1 MDYFKKT
8 IFTTIWDY
16 EQAGILDPT
25 IDKDKLLLTNFFK
38 SNAIQS
44 SEKKIDHKNLE
55 YQIDN
60 KIENQQYHLSDK
72 TNQNLIYN
80 DLILEVEN
88 LADSSKD
95 IPSLENN
102 ITNFKKFH
110 SLKGSNKLLLGAG
123 NAKSKTLF
131 ISEPPSYEEEL
142 QQKPYV
148 EESNELFEKIIESM
162 GLIPLNK
169 DNCNIFVIP
178 AIPFRLVKNTDD
190 KISDLELMKPF
201 LKKYIELISPKFLIF
216 INKMPARILGLTNF
230 LQFDGINGGFIGKYL
245 GIPTVEIE
253 GIKSM
258 INDPEKKR
266 NTWNN
271 LKLIIKLINKK
282 NEH

>member
-1 MDYFKKT
+1 MDYLKKT
-8 IFTTIWDY
+8 IFATIWDY
-16 EQAGILDPT
+16 EQAGLLDPA
-25 IDKDKLLLTNFFK
+25 INKDKLLLNNFFK
-38 SNAIQS
+38 SNSIQS

-55 YQIDN
+55 YQIDK
-60 KIENQQYHLSDK
+60 KIENQRNHLSDN
-72 TNQNLIYN
+72 TNQNLMDN
-80 DLILEVEN
+80 NLIFEVEN
-88 LADSSKD
+88 LADSSND

-110 SLKGSNKLLLGAG
+110 SLKGSNKLLFGAG
-123 NAKSKTLF
+123 NSKSKTLF

-169 DNCNIFVIP
+169 NNCNIFVIP
-178 AIPFRLVKNTDD
+178 ATPFRLVKNLDD
-190 KISDLELMKPF
+190 KISDLELMRPF

-216 INKMPARILGLTNF
+216 ISKMPASILGLTDF
-230 LQFDGINGGFIGKYL
+230 LKFDSINRGFIGEYL

-253 GIKSM
+253 GMKSM

-271 LKLIIKLINKK
+271 LKLIIQLINKE

>member
-1 MDYFKKT
+1 VDYLKKT

-16 EQAGILDPT
+16 KQAGILDPT

-44 SEKKIDHKNLE
+44 SEKKIDHRNLE
-55 YQIDN
+55 YQIDK
-60 KIENQQYHLSDK
+60 KIINQQYHSLDN
-72 TNQNLIYN
+72 TNQNLIDN

-88 LADSSKD
+88 LANSSKD

-110 SLKGSNKLLLGAG
+110 SLKGSNKLLFGAG
-123 NAKSKTLF
+123 NSKSKTLF

-169 DNCNIFVIP
+169 NNCNIFVIP
-178 AIPFRLVKNTDD
+178 ATPFRFVKNTDD
-190 KISDLELMKPF
+190 KISDLELMRPF

-216 INKMPARILGLTNF
+216 ISKIPASILGLTDF
-230 LQFDGINGGFIGKYL
+230 LKFDSINGGFIGEYL

-253 GIKSM
+253 GMKSM

-271 LKLIIKLINKK
+271 LKLIIQLINKE

>member
-1 MDYFKKT
+1 MDYLKKT

-44 SEKKIDHKNLE
+44 SEKKIDYKNLG
-55 YQIDN
+55 YQIDK
-60 KIENQQYHLSDK
+60 KIINQQYHSSDN
-72 TNQNLIYN
+72 TNQNLIDN

-110 SLKGSNKLLLGAG
+110 SLKGSNKLLLGVG
-123 NAKSKTLF
+123 NSKSKTLF

-148 EESNELFEKIIESM
+148 EESNELFEKIIASM
-162 GLIPLNK
+162 GLISLNQN
-169 DNCNIFVIP
+169 NCNIFVIP
-178 AIPFRLVKNTDD
+178 ATPFRLVKNTDD

-216 INKMPARILGLTNF
+216 ISKMPASILGMTDF
-230 LQFDGINGGFIGKYL
+230 LKFDGINGGFIGDYL
-245 GIPTVEIE
+245 GIPTIEIE
-253 GIKSM
+253 GMKSM
-258 INDPEKKR
+258 IKDPEKKR

-271 LKLIIKLINKK
+271 LKLIMQLMNKE
-282 NEH
+282 NEK

>member
-1 MDYFKKT
+1 MDYLKKT

-44 SEKKIDHKNLE
+44 SEKKIDYKNLE
-55 YQIDN
+55 SKIDK
-60 KIENQQYHLSDK
+60 KIINQQYHSSDNK
-72 TNQNLIYN
+72 NQNLIDN

-123 NAKSKTLF
+123 NSKSKTLF

-169 DNCNIFVIP
+169 NNCNIFVIP
-178 AIPFRLVKNTDD
+178 ATPFRLVKNTDD
-190 KISDLELMKPF
+190 KISDLELMRPF

-216 INKMPARILGLTNF
+216 ISKIPASILGLTDF
-230 LQFDGINGGFIGKYL
+230 LKFDSINGGFIGEYL

-253 GIKSM
+253 GMKSM

-271 LKLIIKLINKK
+271 LKLIIQLINKE

>member
-1 MDYFKKT
+1 VDYFKKT
-8 IFTTIWDY
+8 IFATIWDY
-16 EQAGILDPT
+16 QQAGILNPT
-25 IDKDKLLLTNFFK
+25 MYKDKLLLTNFFK
-38 SNAIQS
+38 SKAIQS
-44 SEKKIDHKNLE
+44 SENKIDDKNLE
-55 YQIDN
+55 YQIDK

-72 TNQNLIYN
+72 TNQNLMDN

-88 LADSSKD
+88 LANSSKD

-110 SLKGSNKLLLGAG
+110 SLKGSNKLLFSAG
-123 NAKSKTLF
+123 NSKSKTLF

-142 QQKPYV
+142 HQKPYV
-148 EESNELFEKIIESM
+148 KESNDLFEKIIESM

-178 AIPFRLVKNTDD
+178 ATPFRLVKNTDD
-190 KISDLELMKPF
+190 KISDLELMRPF

-216 INKMPARILGLTNF
+216 ISKIPASILGLTDF
-230 LQFDGINGGFIGKYL
+230 LKFDSINGGFIGEYL

-253 GIKSM
+253 GMKSM

-271 LKLIIKLINKK
+271 LKLIIQLINKE

>member
-1 MDYFKKT
+1 MDYLKKT

-55 YQIDN
+55 YQIDK
-60 KIENQQYHLSDK
+60 KIINQQYHSSDN
-72 TNQNLIYN
+72 TNQNLIDN

-123 NAKSKTLF
+123 NSKSKTLF

-169 DNCNIFVIP
+169 NNCNIFVIP
-178 AIPFRLVKNTDD
+178 ATPFRLVKNTDD

-216 INKMPARILGLTNF
+216 ISKIPASILGMTDF
-230 LQFDGINGGFIGKYL
+230 LKFDRINGGFIGDYL
-245 GIPTVEIE
+245 GIPTIEIE
-253 GIKSM
+253 GMKSM
-258 INDPEKKR
+258 IKDPEKKR

-271 LKLIIKLINKK
+271 LKLIIQLINKE

>member
-1 MDYFKKT
+1 MDYLKKT
-8 IFTTIWDY
+8 IFATIWDY
-16 EQAGILDPT
+16 QQAGVLHPA
-25 IDKDKLLLTNFFK
+25 IDRDIFLLTNFFK
-38 SNAIQS
+38 SNSIQS
-44 SEKKIDHKNLE
+44 SEKKIDQNLE
-55 YQIDN
+55 HEIDK
-60 KIENQQYHLSDK
+60 KIENQ
-72 TNQNLIYN
+72 NLMDN

-110 SLKGSNKLLLGAG
+110 SLKGSNKLLFGAG
-123 NAKSKTLF
+123 NSKSKTLF

-169 DNCNIFVIP
+169 NNCNIFVIP
-178 AIPFRLVKNTDD
+178 ATPFRLVKNTDD
-190 KISDLELMKPF
+190 KISDLELMRPF

-216 INKMPARILGLTNF
+216 ISKMPASILGLTDF
-230 LQFDGINGGFIGKYL
+230 LKFDSINGGFIGEYL

-253 GIKSM
+253 GMKSM

-271 LKLIIKLINKK
+271 LKLIIQLINKE

>member
-1 MDYFKKT
+1 MDYLKKT
-8 IFTTIWDY
+8 IFATIWDY

-25 IDKDKLLLTNFFK
+25 FDKNKLLLANFFK
-38 SNAIQS
+38 SIAIQS
-44 SEKKIDHKNLE
+44 SVKKIDHKNFD
-55 YQIDN
+55 YQIE
-60 KIENQQYHLSDK
+60 KKTENRLYHLSDK
-72 TNQNLIYN
+72 TTQIFMDN

-88 LADSSKD
+88 LADLSKD

-110 SLKGSNKLLLGAG
+110 SLKGSNKLLLGTG
-123 NAKSKTLF
+123 NSKSKTLF

-178 AIPFRLVKNTDD
+178 ATPFRLVKNTDD

-216 INKMPARILGLTNF
+216 ISKMPARILGLTNF
-230 LQFDGINGGFIGKYL
+230 LKSDGINGGFIGKYL

-258 INDPEKKR
+258 ISDLEKKR

-271 LKLIIKLINKK
+271 LKLIIQLIKK
-282 NEH
+282 ENEH

>member
-8 IFTTIWDY
+8 IFATIWDY
-16 EQAGILDPT
+16 QQAGILDPT
-25 IDKDKLLLTNFFK
+25 MYKDKLLLTNFFK
-38 SNAIQS
+38 SKAIQS

-55 YQIDN
+55 YQIDK
-60 KIENQQYHLSDK
+60 KIENQQHHLSDR
-72 TNQNLIYN
+72 TNQNLTDN
-80 DLILEVEN
+80 DLMLEVEN

-123 NAKSKTLF
+123 NSKSKTLF

-169 DNCNIFVIP
+169 NNCNIFVIP
-178 AIPFRLVKNTDD
+178 ATPFRLVKNTDD
-190 KISDLELMKPF
+190 KISDLELMRPF

-216 INKMPARILGLTNF
+216 ISKMPASILGLTDF
-230 LQFDGINGGFIGKYL
+230 LKFDSINGGFIGEYL

-253 GIKSM
+253 GMKSM

-271 LKLIIKLINKK
+271 LKLIIQLINKE

>member
-38 SNAIQS
+38 SNAIQN

-148 EESNELFEKIIESM
+148 EESNELFEKIIASM
-162 GLIPLNK
+162 GLIPLNQN
-169 DNCNIFVIP
+169 NCNIFVIP
-178 AIPFRLVKNTDD
+178 ATPFRLVKNTDD

-271 LKLIIKLINKK
+271 LKLIIKLIKK
-282 NEH
+282 ENEH

>member
-1 MDYFKKT
+1 MD
-8 IFTTIWDY
+8 
-16 EQAGILDPT
+16 
-25 IDKDKLLLTNFFK
+25 
-38 SNAIQS
+38 
-44 SEKKIDHKNLE
+44 
-55 YQIDN
+55 
-60 KIENQQYHLSDK
+60 
-72 TNQNLIYN
+72 N

-88 LADSSKD
+88 LANSSKD

-123 NAKSKTLF
+123 NSKSKTLF

-148 EESNELFEKIIESM
+148 EESNELFEKIILSM
-162 GLIPLNK
+162 GLIPLSQN
-169 DNCNIFVIP
+169 NCNIFVIP
-178 AIPFRLVKNTDD
+178 ATPFRLVKNIDN

-216 INKMPARILGLTNF
+216 ISKMPASILGMTVF
-230 LQFDGINGGFIGKYL
+230 SKFDSTNGGFIGDYL
-245 GIPTVEIE
+245 GIPTIEIE
-253 GIKSM
+253 GMKSM
-258 INDPEKKR
+258 IKDPEKKR

-271 LKLIIKLINKK
+271 LKLIIQLINKE

>member
-1 MDYFKKT
+1 MDYLKKT

-16 EQAGILDPT
+16 KQAGILDPT
-25 IDKDKLLLTNFFK
+25 IYKDKLLLTNFFK

-44 SEKKIDHKNLE
+44 SEKKIDHRNLE
-55 YQIDN
+55 YQIDK
-60 KIENQQYHLSDK
+60 KIINQQYHSLDN
-72 TNQNLIYN
+72 TNQNLIDN

-88 LADSSKD
+88 LANSSKD

-123 NAKSKTLF
+123 NSKSKTLF

-169 DNCNIFVIP
+169 NNCNIFVIP
-178 AIPFRLVKNTDD
+178 ATPFRFVKNTDD
-190 KISDLELMKPF
+190 KISDLELMRPF

-216 INKMPARILGLTNF
+216 ISKIPASILGLTDF
-230 LQFDGINGGFIGKYL
+230 LKFDSINGGFIGEYL

-253 GIKSM
+253 GMKSM
-258 INDPEKKR
+258 IIDPEKKR

-271 LKLIIKLINKK
+271 LKLIIQLINKE

>member
-1 MDYFKKT
+1 MDYLKKT

-16 EQAGILDPT
+16 KQAGILDPT

-44 SEKKIDHKNLE
+44 SEKKIDHRNLE
-55 YQIDN
+55 YQIDK
-60 KIENQQYHLSDK
+60 KIINQQYHSLDN
-72 TNQNLIYN
+72 TNQNLIDN

-88 LADSSKD
+88 LANSSKD

-110 SLKGSNKLLLGAG
+110 SLKGSNKLLLGSG
-123 NAKSKTLF
+123 NSKSKTLF

-169 DNCNIFVIP
+169 NNCNIFVIP
-178 AIPFRLVKNTDD
+178 ATPFRFVKNTDD
-190 KISDLELMKPF
+190 KISDLELMRPF

-216 INKMPARILGLTNF
+216 ISKIPASILGLTDF
-230 LQFDGINGGFIGKYL
+230 LKFDSINGGFIGEYL

-253 GIKSM
+253 GMKSM
-258 INDPEKKR
+258 INDPQKKR

-271 LKLIIKLINKK
+271 LKLIIQLINKE

>member
-1 MDYFKKT
+1 MDN
-8 IFTTIWDY
+8 
-16 EQAGILDPT
+16 G
-25 IDKDKLLLTNFFK
+25 
-38 SNAIQS
+38 
-44 SEKKIDHKNLE
+44 
-55 YQIDN
+55 
-60 KIENQQYHLSDK
+60 
-72 TNQNLIYN
+72 
-80 DLILEVEN
+80 LILEVEN
-88 LADSSKD
+88 LANSSKD

-123 NAKSKTLF
+123 NSKSKTLF

-169 DNCNIFVIP
+169 NNCNIFVIP
-178 AIPFRLVKNTDD
+178 ATPFRFVKNTDD
-190 KISDLELMKPF
+190 KISDLELMRPF

-216 INKMPARILGLTNF
+216 ISKIPASILGLTDF
-230 LQFDGINGGFIGKYL
+230 LKFDSTNGGFIGEYL

-253 GIKSM
+253 GMKSM

-271 LKLIIKLINKK
+271 LKLIIQLINKE

>member
-1 MDYFKKT
+1 MDYLKKT
-8 IFTTIWDY
+8 IFAAIWDY
-16 EQAGILDPT
+16 EQAGLLDPAL
-25 IDKDKLLLTNFFK
+25 DKNKLLLTNFFK
-38 SNAIQS
+38 SNSIQS

-55 YQIDN
+55 YQIDK
-60 KIENQQYHLSDK
+60 KIENQKNHLSDK
-72 TNQNLIYN
+72 TNQNLMDN
-80 DLILEVEN
+80 NLILEVEN
-88 LADSSKD
+88 LANSSKD

-123 NAKSKTLF
+123 NSKSKTLF

-169 DNCNIFVIP
+169 NNCNIFVIP
-178 AIPFRLVKNTDD
+178 ATPFRLVKNTDD
-190 KISDLELMKPF
+190 KISDLELMRPF
-201 LKKYIELISPKFLIF
+201 LKKYIELISPKYLIF
-216 INKMPARILGLTNF
+216 ISKVPATILGLTDF
-230 LQFDGINGGFIGKYL
+230 LIFDSIKGGFIGEYL

-253 GIKSM
+253 GMKSM
-258 INDPEKKR
+258 INDHEKKR

-271 LKLIIKLINKK
+271 LKLIIQQINKE

>member
-1 MDYFKKT
+1 MDYLKKT

-44 SEKKIDHKNLE
+44 SEKKIDYKNLG
-55 YQIDN
+55 YQIDK
-60 KIENQQYHLSDK
+60 KIINQQYHSSDN
-72 TNQNLIYN
+72 TNQNLIDN

-123 NAKSKTLF
+123 NSKSKTLF

-169 DNCNIFVIP
+169 NNCNIFVIP
-178 AIPFRLVKNTDD
+178 ATPFRLVKNTDD
-190 KISDLELMKPF
+190 KISDLELMRPF

-216 INKMPARILGLTNF
+216 ISKIPASILGMTDF
-230 LQFDGINGGFIGKYL
+230 LKFDSINGGFIGDYL
-245 GIPTVEIE
+245 GIPTIEIE
-253 GIKSM
+253 GMKSM
-258 INDPEKKR
+258 IKDPEKKR

-271 LKLIIKLINKK
+271 LKLIIQLINKE

>member
-1 MDYFKKT
+1 MDYLKKT
-8 IFTTIWDY
+8 IFATIWDY
-16 EQAGILDPT
+16 EQAGLLDPA
-25 IDKDKLLLTNFFK
+25 INKDKLLLTNFFK
-38 SNAIQS
+38 SNSIQS
-44 SEKKIDHKNLE
+44 SEKKIDHKKLK
-55 YQIDN
+55 YQIDK
-60 KIENQQYHLSDK
+60 KIENQRNHLSDNI
-72 TNQNLIYN
+72 NQNLMDN
-80 DLILEVEN
+80 NLILEVEN

-110 SLKGSNKLLLGAG
+110 SLKGSNKLLFGAG
-123 NAKSKTLF
+123 NSKSKTLF

-169 DNCNIFVIP
+169 NNCNIFVIP
-178 AIPFRLVKNTDD
+178 ATPFRFVKNTDD

-216 INKMPARILGLTNF
+216 ISKIPASILGLTDF
-230 LQFDGINGGFIGKYL
+230 LKFDSINGGFIGEYL

-253 GIKSM
+253 GMKSM

-271 LKLIIKLINKK
+271 LKLIIQLINKE

>member
-1 MDYFKKT
+1 VDYLKKT

-25 IDKDKLLLTNFFK
+25 IDEDKLLLTNFFK

-55 YQIDN
+55 YQID
-60 KIENQQYHLSDK
+60 KKVINQQYHLSDN
-72 TNQNLIYN
+72 TNQNLIDN

-123 NAKSKTLF
+123 NSKSKTLF

-148 EESNELFEKIIESM
+148 EESNELFEKIIASM
-162 GLIPLNK
+162 GLISLNQN
-169 DNCNIFVIP
+169 NCNIFVIP
-178 AIPFRLVKNTDD
+178 ATPFRFVKNTDD

-216 INKMPARILGLTNF
+216 ISKMPASILGMTDF
-230 LQFDGINGGFIGKYL
+230 LKFDSINGGFIGDYL
-245 GIPTVEIE
+245 GIPTIEIE
-253 GIKSM
+253 GMKSM
-258 INDPEKKR
+258 IKDPEKKR

-271 LKLIIKLINKK
+271 LKLIIQLINKE

>member
-1 MDYFKKT
+1 MDYLKKT
-8 IFTTIWDY
+8 IFATIWDY
-16 EQAGILDPT
+16 KQAGLLDPAF
-25 IDKDKLLLTNFFK
+25 DKDKLLLTNFFK
-38 SNAIQS
+38 SNSIQS
-44 SEKKIDHKNLE
+44 SKKKINQNLE
-55 YQIDN
+55 YQIDK
-60 KIENQQYHLSDK
+60 KIENQKKHLSDK
-72 TNQNLIYN
+72 TNQNLMDN
-80 DLILEVEN
+80 ELILEVEN

-123 NAKSKTLF
+123 NSKSKTLF

-162 GLIPLNK
+162 GLIPLNQN
-169 DNCNIFVIP
+169 NCNIFVIP
-178 AIPFRLVKNTDD
+178 ATPFRLVKNTDD
-190 KISDLELMKPF
+190 KISDLELMRPF

-216 INKMPARILGLTNF
+216 ISKIPASILGLTDF
-230 LQFDGINGGFIGKYL
+230 LKFDSINGGFIGEYL

-253 GIKSM
+253 GMKSM

-271 LKLIIKLINKK
+271 LKLIIQLINKE

>member
-1 MDYFKKT
+1 MDYLKKT

-25 IDKDKLLLTNFFK
+25 IDKDKLLLTNFYK

-55 YQIDN
+55 YQIDK
-60 KIENQQYHLSDK
+60 KIINQQYHSSDN
-72 TNQNLIYN
+72 TNQNLIDN

-123 NAKSKTLF
+123 NSKSKTLF

-169 DNCNIFVIP
+169 NNCNIFVIP
-178 AIPFRLVKNTDD
+178 ATPFRLVKNTDD
-190 KISDLELMKPF
+190 KISDLELMRPF

-216 INKMPARILGLTNF
+216 ISKTPASILGMTDF
-230 LQFDGINGGFIGKYL
+230 LKFDSINGGFIGDYL
-245 GIPTVEIE
+245 GIPTIEIE
-253 GIKSM
+253 GMKSM
-258 INDPEKKR
+258 IKDPEKKR

-271 LKLIIKLINKK
+271 LKLIIQLINKE

>member
-1 MDYFKKT
+1 MDYLKKT

-55 YQIDN
+55 YQIDK
-60 KIENQQYHLSDK
+60 KIINQQYYSSDN
-72 TNQNLIYN
+72 TNQNLIDN
-80 DLILEVEN
+80 NLILEVEN

-123 NAKSKTLF
+123 NSKSKTLF

-148 EESNELFEKIIESM
+148 EESNELFEKIIASM
-162 GLIPLNK
+162 GLIPLNQN
-169 DNCNIFVIP
+169 NCNIFVIP
-178 AIPFRLVKNTDD
+178 ATPFRLVKNTDD

-216 INKMPARILGLTNF
+216 ISKMPASILGMTDF
-230 LQFDGINGGFIGKYL
+230 LKFDSINGGFIGDYL
-245 GIPTVEIE
+245 GIPTIEIE
-253 GIKSM
+253 GMKSM
-258 INDPEKKR
+258 IKDPEKKR

-271 LKLIIKLINKK
+271 LKLIIQLINKE

>member
-1 MDYFKKT
+1 MDYLKKT
-8 IFTTIWDY
+8 IFATIWDY

-25 IDKDKLLLTNFFK
+25 ISKHKILLTNFFK

-102 ITNFKKFH
+102 ITNFNKFH
-110 SLKGSNKLLLGAG
+110 SLKGSNKLLLGVG
-123 NAKSKTLF
+123 NSKSKTLF

-169 DNCNIFVIP
+169 NNCNIFVIP
-178 AIPFRLVKNTDD
+178 VTPFRLVKNTDD
-190 KISDLELMKPF
+190 KISDLELMRPF

-216 INKMPARILGLTNF
+216 ISKMPASILGLTDF
-230 LQFDGINGGFIGKYL
+230 LKFDSINGGFIGEYL

-253 GIKSM
+253 GMKSM
-258 INDPEKKR
+258 INAPEKKR

-271 LKLIIKLINKK
+271 LKLIIQLIKK
-282 NEH
+282 ENEH

>member
-1 MDYFKKT
+1 MDYLKKT

-25 IDKDKLLLTNFFK
+25 IDKNKLLLTNFFK

-55 YQIDN
+55 YEIDK
-60 KIENQQYHLSDK
+60 KIINQQYHSSDN
-72 TNQNLIYN
+72 TNQNLIDN

-88 LADSSKD
+88 LANSSKD

-123 NAKSKTLF
+123 NSKSKTLF

-169 DNCNIFVIP
+169 NNCNIFVIP
-178 AIPFRLVKNTDD
+178 ATPFRFVKNTDD
-190 KISDLELMKPF
+190 KISDLELMRPF

-216 INKMPARILGLTNF
+216 ISKIPASILGLIDF
-230 LQFDGINGGFIGKYL
+230 LKFDSINGGFIGEYL

-253 GIKSM
+253 GMKSM
-258 INDPEKKR
+258 IIDPEKKR

-271 LKLIIKLINKK
+271 LKLIIQLTNKE

>member
-1 MDYFKKT
+1 MDYLKKT
-8 IFTTIWDY
+8 IFATIWDY
-16 EQAGILDPT
+16 EQAGELNPAIGRD
-25 IDKDKLLLTNFFK
+25 ILLLTNFFK

-44 SEKKIDHKNLE
+44 SKKKINQNLE
-55 YQIDN
+55 NQIDK
-60 KIENQQYHLSDK
+60 KIENQKKHLSDK
-72 TNQNLIYN
+72 TNQNLMDN
-80 DLILEVEN
+80 GLILEVEN
-88 LADSSKD
+88 LANSSKD

-110 SLKGSNKLLLGAG
+110 SLKGSNKLLFGAG
-123 NAKSKTLF
+123 NSKSKTLF

-148 EESNELFEKIIESM
+148 KESNELFEKIIESM

-169 DNCNIFVIP
+169 NNCNIFVIP
-178 AIPFRLVKNTDD
+178 ATPFRFVKNTDD
-190 KISDLELMKPF
+190 KISDLELMRPF

-216 INKMPARILGLTNF
+216 ISKIPASILGLTDF
-230 LQFDGINGGFIGKYL
+230 LKFDSINGGFIGEYL

-253 GIKSM
+253 GMKSM

-271 LKLIIKLINKK
+271 LKLIIQLINKE

>member
-1 MDYFKKT
+1 M
-8 IFTTIWDY
+8 
-16 EQAGILDPT
+16 
-25 IDKDKLLLTNFFK
+25 
-38 SNAIQS
+38 
-44 SEKKIDHKNLE
+44 
-55 YQIDN
+55 
-60 KIENQQYHLSDK
+60 
-72 TNQNLIYN
+72 
-80 DLILEVEN
+80 
-88 LADSSKD
+88 ADSSKD

-123 NAKSKTLF
+123 NSKSKTLF

-169 DNCNIFVIP
+169 NNCNIFVIP
-178 AIPFRLVKNTDD
+178 ATPFRLVKNTDD
-190 KISDLELMKPF
+190 KISDLELMRPF

-216 INKMPARILGLTNF
+216 ISKMPASILGLTDF
-230 LQFDGINGGFIGKYL
+230 LKFDSINGGFIGDYL
-245 GIPTVEIE
+245 GIPTIEIE
-253 GIKSM
+253 GMKSM
-258 INDPEKKR
+258 IKDPEKKR

-271 LKLIIKLINKK
+271 LKLIIQLINKE